1 MEKDIE
7 QVVTRKKNKKTKKK
21 TINFLMV
28 NLLFSKWEIMLAR
41 GGMLLV
47 VNST

>member
-7 QVVTRKKNKKTKKK
+7 QVVSKKKQNQKKK

-28 NLLFSKWEIMLAR
+28 NLLFFKWEIMMAR